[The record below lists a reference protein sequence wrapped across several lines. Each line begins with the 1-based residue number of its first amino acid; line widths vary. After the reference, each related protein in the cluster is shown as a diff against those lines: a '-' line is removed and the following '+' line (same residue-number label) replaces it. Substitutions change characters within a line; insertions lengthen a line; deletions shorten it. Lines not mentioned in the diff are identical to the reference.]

1 MVIPQSSTEIE
12 RLLMR
17 WPFSAH
23 LKYELRKA
31 RIREERQRKR
41 ARAKLLRT
49 IKGRL
54 KCASIEILREISDQ
68 LRPEVSEQSL
78 SAM

>member
-1 MVIPQSSTEIE
+1 MLPQTSVEIE

-31 RIREERQRKR
+31 RTREARQFKR
-41 ARAKLLRT
+41 ARAKLLKT

-54 KCASIEILREISDQ
+54 KAAALDVLKEVAAQ
-68 LRPEVSEQSL
+68 LEPPKETCQ
-78 SAM
+78 